1 MIPLWKFLWLCV
13 RAYRLAESRG
23 TGVAYV
29 AQTHAGVPE
38 CTVFVGFG
46 REAWRLSVR
55 AVEEFR
61 LL

>member
-1 MIPLWKFLWLCV
+1 MISRWKFLFLCF

-23 TGVAYV
+23 TGLAYV
-29 AQTHAGVPE
+29 AQTRQGVPE

-46 REAWRLSVR
+46 RESWRVSVR

-61 LL
+61 P